1 MFILHVHLL
10 YGLSVLFRLYLHH
23 STPSSNFGKPS
34 TRVIPPLSELCHAEN
49 NFLELNS
56 FGDFFP
62 SYTLMSRQPIHFFQ
76 AVHSLS
82 WQKEVHFRCCIDGTE
97 TDRTLNLVFIFQNQ
111 IKVSLQFCFVSNAII
126 CEQHVDQRSFVLLS
140 KLLRNLLAPLNQWL
154 ESLRISHTATS
165 CCILCFTLSREQSNH
180 FAMGIWTQANNK
192 LGLYYL
198 LSPLFT
204 WITGPRWNGD
214 RKTAALIKI
223 DGLIQTMGRQYI
235 KSLC

>member
-1 MFILHVHLL
+1 MHQNVGPRCL
-10 YGLSVLFRLYLHH
+10 YYMSTCCTVCLCCSDFTDITARLALTLVSQVPGLSPLF
-23 STPSSNFGKPS
+23 
-34 TRVIPPLSELCHAEN
+34 
-49 NFLELNS
+49 LNS
-56 FGDFFP
+56 AMLKIIFWNWISSEIFFP

-126 CEQHVDQRSFVLLS
+126 CEQHVDQGSFVLLS
-140 KLLRNLLAPLNQWL
+140 KLMRNLPAPLNQWL

-180 FAMGIWTQANNK
+180 FAMGI
-192 LGLYYL
+192 
-198 LSPLFT
+198 
-204 WITGPRWNGD
+204 
-214 RKTAALIKI
+214 
-223 DGLIQTMGRQYI
+223 
-235 KSLC
+235 